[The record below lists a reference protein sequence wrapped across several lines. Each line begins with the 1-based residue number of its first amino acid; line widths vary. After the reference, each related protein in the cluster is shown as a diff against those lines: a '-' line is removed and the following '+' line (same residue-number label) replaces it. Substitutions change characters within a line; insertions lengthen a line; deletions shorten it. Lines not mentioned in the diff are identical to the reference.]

1 MGKVTLLLLIS
12 ALTLSFTPFEKESDE
27 SVKGRE
33 SYAKGEMDKAS
44 EQFSKAAER
53 LKDNAEAFY
62 DLGNSKLKAG
72 DNEGAL
78 DAYKRSLETG
88 KAGRELKSRIFHNMG
103 NAMTGLK
110 KLSDAEK
117 YYIRS
122 LIEKPESDTAENLEI
137 VRRMIAQQ
145 EQQKQQQ
152 QQQQQ
157 ENKDQQEQKKEDQ
170 QQDQQQDQQ
179 KDQDSQEN
187 KDQENKDRQEDQQQ
201 AEQDEKKDVEKEAA
215 SAEEKKDEDEKKE
228 DRKAVLKQFDQRKN
242 LQISPFMLKKESDS
256 QNGQTW

>member
-1 MGKVTLLLLIS
+1 MGKVILLLLIS

-33 SYAKGEMDKAS
+33 SYSKGEMDKAS

-53 LKDNAEAFY
+53 LKDNAEAYY
-62 DLGNSKLKAG
+62 DLGNAKLKAG

-88 KAGRELKSRIFHNMG
+88 KAGKELKSRIFHNMG

-122 LIEKPESDTAENLEI
+122 LIEKPEADTAENLEI
-137 VRRMIAQQ
+137 VRRMIVQQ
-145 EQQKQQQ
+145 EQQ

-157 ENKDQQEQKKEDQ
+157 ENKDQQEQNNKDQ
-170 QQDQQQDQQ
+170 QQEQK
-179 KDQDSQEN
+179 KDQDPQENKDQKN
-187 KDQENKDRQEDQQQ
+187 KDQENKDQQEDQQK

-256 QNGQTW
+256 QSGQTW

>member
-33 SYAKGEMDKAS
+33 SYSKGEMDKAS

-53 LKDNAEAFY
+53 LKDNAEAYY
-62 DLGNSKLKAG
+62 DLGNAKLKAG

-88 KAGRELKSRIFHNMG
+88 KAGKELKSRIFHNMG

-122 LIEKPESDTAENLEI
+122 LIEKPEADTAENLEI

-145 EQQKQQQ
+145 EQQQQ

-157 ENKDQQEQKKEDQ
+157 ENKDQQEQN
-170 QQDQQQDQQ
+170 
-179 KDQDSQEN
+179 N
-187 KDQENKDRQEDQQQ
+187 KDQQEDQQK

>member
-33 SYAKGEMDKAS
+33 SYSKGEMDKAS

-53 LKDNAEAFY
+53 LKDNAEAYY
-62 DLGNSKLKAG
+62 DLGNAKLKAG

-88 KAGRELKSRIFHNMG
+88 KAGKELKSRIFHNMG

-122 LIEKPESDTAENLEI
+122 LIEKPEADTAENLEI

-145 EQQKQQQ
+145 EQQQ

-157 ENKDQQEQKKEDQ
+157 ENKDQQEQTNKDQ
-170 QQDQQQDQQ
+170 QQEQK
-179 KDQDSQEN
+179 KDQDPQEN
-187 KDQENKDRQEDQQQ
+187 KDQENKDQQEDQQK

-215 SAEEKKDEDEKKE
+215 SAEEKKEEDEKKE

>member
-33 SYAKGEMDKAS
+33 SYSKGEMDKAS

-53 LKDNAEAFY
+53 LKDNAEAYY
-62 DLGNSKLKAG
+62 DLGNAKLKAG

-88 KAGRELKSRIFHNMG
+88 KAGKELKSRIFHNMG

-122 LIEKPESDTAENLEI
+122 LIEKPEADTAENLEI

-145 EQQKQQQ
+145 EQQQ

-157 ENKDQQEQKKEDQ
+157 ENKDQQEQNNKDQ
-170 QQDQQQDQQ
+170 QQEQK
-179 KDQDSQEN
+179 KDQDPQEN
-187 KDQENKDRQEDQQQ
+187 KDQENKDQQEDQQK

-228 DRKAVLKQFDQRKN
+228 DREAVLKQFDQRKN

>member
-33 SYAKGEMDKAS
+33 SYSKGEMDKAS

-53 LKDNAEAFY
+53 LKDNAEAYY
-62 DLGNSKLKAG
+62 DLGNAKLKAG

-88 KAGRELKSRIFHNMG
+88 KAGKELKSRIFHNMG

-122 LIEKPESDTAENLEI
+122 LIEKPEADTAENLEI
-137 VRRMIAQQ
+137 VRRMIVQQ
-145 EQQKQQQ
+145 EQQ

-157 ENKDQQEQKKEDQ
+157 ENKDQQEQNNKDQ
-170 QQDQQQDQQ
+170 QQEQK

-187 KDQENKDRQEDQQQ
+187 KDQENKDQQEDQQK